1 MRLILL
7 VLLSLWS
14 GLAIAADTTIEM
26 LNKLDNEYMVFSEKI
41 VYIDP
46 GDTVFWKATDK
57 GHNVEF
63 VKGAVPT
70 GVKAF
75 KSKLNVDTEYKFGI
89 PGIYAYWC
97 TPHKTMGMIG
107 FVVVGND
114 LSNFNEVAKK
124 KFLGKSKKIHRLLTK
139 LEAKTNHNELKQLF
153 QCQTTLI
160 VILFSFFFSDLFI
173 SHFGII
179 ISIHINTS
187 TTFRSFETTTFI
199 YYRH

>member
-26 LNKLDNEYMVFSEKI
+26 LNKLDKEYMVFSEKVI
-41 VYIDP
+41 YIDS

-70 GVKAF
+70 GVEAF
-75 KSKLNVDTEYKFGI
+75 KSKLNVDTEYKFSI

-114 LSNFNEVAKK
+114 LSNFNDVAKK
-124 KFLGKSKKIHRLLTK
+124 KFLGKSKKI
-139 LEAKTNHNELKQLF
+139 AKT
-153 QCQTTLI
+153 
-160 VILFSFFFSDLFI
+160 ILEQ
-173 SHFGII
+173 
-179 ISIHINTS
+179 INK
-187 TTFRSFETTTFI
+187 
-199 YYRH
+199 

>member
-26 LNKLDNEYMVFSEKI
+26 LNKLDKEYMVFSEKV
-41 VYIDP
+41 VYIDS

-63 VKGAVPT
+63 VKGAVPA

-75 KSKLNVDTEYKFGI
+75 KSKLNVDTEYKFSI

-107 FVVVGND
+107 FVIVGND
-114 LSNFNEVAKK
+114 LSNFDEVAKK
-124 KFLGKSKKIHRLLTK
+124 KFLGKSKKI
-139 LEAKTNHNELKQLF
+139 AKT
-153 QCQTTLI
+153 
-160 VILFSFFFSDLFI
+160 ILEQ
-173 SHFGII
+173 
-179 ISIHINTS
+179 INK
-187 TTFRSFETTTFI
+187 
-199 YYRH
+199 

>member
-7 VLLSLWS
+7 VLLSMWS

-26 LNKLDNEYMVFSEKI
+26 LNKLDKEYMVFSEKV
-41 VYIDP
+41 VYIDS

-75 KSKLNVDTEYKFGI
+75 KSKLNVDTEYKFSI

-107 FVVVGND
+107 FVIVGND
-114 LSNFNEVAKK
+114 LYNFDEVAKK
-124 KFLGKSKKIHRLLTK
+124 KFLGKSKKI
-139 LEAKTNHNELKQLF
+139 AKT
-153 QCQTTLI
+153 
-160 VILFSFFFSDLFI
+160 ILEQ
-173 SHFGII
+173 
-179 ISIHINTS
+179 INK
-187 TTFRSFETTTFI
+187 
-199 YYRH
+199 

>member
-14 GLAIAADTTIEM
+14 GLAVAADTTIEM
-26 LNKLDNEYMVFSEKI
+26 LNKLDNEYMVFSKKT
-41 VYIDP
+41 VYIDS

-70 GVKAF
+70 GVEAF
-75 KSKLNVDTEYKFGI
+75 KSKLSLDTEYKFSI

-107 FVVVGND
+107 FVIVGND
-114 LSNFNEVAKK
+114 LSNYNEVVKS
-124 KFLGKSKKIHRLLTK
+124 KFLGKSKKI
-139 LEAKTNHNELKQLF
+139 AKT
-153 QCQTTLI
+153 
-160 VILFSFFFSDLFI
+160 ILEQ
-173 SHFGII
+173 
-179 ISIHINTS
+179 INK
-187 TTFRSFETTTFI
+187 
-199 YYRH
+199 

>member
-26 LNKLDNEYMVFSEKI
+26 LNKLDKEYMVFSEKV
-41 VYIDP
+41 VYIDS

-63 VKGAVPT
+63 VRGAVPT

-75 KSKLNVDTEYKFGI
+75 KSKLNVDTEYKFSI

-107 FVVVGND
+107 FVIVGND
-114 LSNFNEVAKK
+114 LSNFDEVAKK
-124 KFLGKSKKIHRLLTK
+124 KFLGKSKKI
-139 LEAKTNHNELKQLF
+139 AKT
-153 QCQTTLI
+153 
-160 VILFSFFFSDLFI
+160 ILEQ
-173 SHFGII
+173 
-179 ISIHINTS
+179 INK
-187 TTFRSFETTTFI
+187 
-199 YYRH
+199 

>member
-26 LNKLDNEYMVFSEKI
+26 LNKLDKEYMVFSEKL
-41 VYIDP
+41 VYIDS

-124 KFLGKSKKIHRLLTK
+124 KFLGKSKKI
-139 LEAKTNHNELKQLF
+139 AKT
-153 QCQTTLI
+153 
-160 VILFSFFFSDLFI
+160 ILEQ
-173 SHFGII
+173 
-179 ISIHINTS
+179 INK
-187 TTFRSFETTTFI
+187 
-199 YYRH
+199 